1 MTPNP
6 PPNPNE
12 PVGYVPA
19 APPAP
24 PPKKRNWVLWLMLG
38 MPLLGCVFFTVIAA
52 IAGGGNTSVPR
63 AAVLKMT
70 IDGPI
75 PERAPPEDFGTLL
88 GKPPLTIKDHLDNLK
103 KAAADKRIKGVL
115 LRLEMPAIGW
125 AKVEELRDGLTEFKK
140 SGKFIIAYSEFLD
153 ERSYS
158 LALPADEILMAP
170 DSFFEFNGFAADVMH
185 YPGLLE
191 KLGIQ
196 VQYFRYGKY
205 KSVSGET
212 FGRKALTEPVKEMIN
227 QTLDTQYGLFLGA
240 VATAR
245 KLTTDELKSF
255 IAAPQLRAEWAVEK
269 KLIDGIAYWDEVEA
283 NLKKRMALGE
293 KDDLELISASKYAR
307 VSPSDANFDEGK
319 HTFALV
325 YSQGLVVAGKGGVDP
340 FSGEDSQGS
349 TPIIEAMRK
358 AVDDEKVKAI
368 IFRVDSPGGAG
379 LGCDLVRRE
388 VARLREKKPIIVS
401 MGDMAASGGY
411 WVSMDATAIVA
422 QPSTYTGSIGI
433 WSVIPNLKG
442 TYEKLDLNHEVFTRG
457 AHADMIDGSRPMND
471 EEAKV
476 FDTALK
482 VSYDRFVELA
492 AKGRKRTHA
501 QLEEVAQGRTWLGKD
516 AVTNGL
522 VDKLGGFETAIALG
536 KEKANLPATDS
547 VKLVSYEKKKSFLQE
562 LLAQDEDDE
571 GLGSRLIGQA
581 VARALETTG
590 LKAVVAPASGL
601 TTVVRAMLMR
611 KETQFPLAEHQL
623 NIH

>member
-1 MTPNP
+1 MTPQPPNP
-6 PPNPNE
+6 PDPS
-12 PVGYVPA
+12 GYVPA
-19 APPAP
+19 RPPPPAA
-24 PPKKRNWVLWLMLG
+24 KKRNWVLWLVLG
-38 MPLLGCVFFTVIAA
+38 APLLGCALFTVIAVV
-52 IAGGGNTSVPR
+52 AGGGSHVPSS
-63 AAVLKMT
+63 AVLKMN
-70 IDGPI
+70 IDGAI
-75 PERAPPEDFGTLL
+75 PERAASDDIGELFGK
-88 GKPPLTIKDHLDNLK
+88 KPLSIRDHLDNLK
-103 KAAADKRIKGVL
+103 KAAADKRIKGVV

-125 AKVEELRDGLTEFKK
+125 AKVEELRDALNEFKK
-140 SGKFIIAYSEFLD
+140 SGKFVIAYSEFLD
-153 ERSYS
+153 EKSYS

-170 DSFFEFNGFAADVMH
+170 DSFFEFNGFSSDVMH

-191 KLGIQ
+191 KLGIE

-227 QTLDTQYGLFLGA
+227 STLDTQYGLFLDG
-240 VATAR
+240 VASAR
-245 KLTTDELKSF
+245 KLTTDELKAM
-255 IAAPQLRAEWAVEK
+255 IANPVPRAEWAVEK
-269 KLIDGIAYWDEVEA
+269 KLIDGVAYWDEVET
-283 NLKKRMALGE
+283 NLKKRMKLDD
-293 KDDLELISASKYAR
+293 KDKVSFISSAKYR
-307 VSPSDANFDEGK
+307 KVSFSEAGADEGK

-340 FSGEDSQGS
+340 FSGDDSQGS

-358 AVDDEKVKAI
+358 AADDDKVKAI

-433 WSVIPNLKG
+433 WSVVPNLKG
-442 TYEKLDLNHEVFTRG
+442 TYEKLDLNPEVFNRG
-457 AHADMIDGSRPMND
+457 EHADAMNGSRPMN
-471 EEAKV
+471 EGEAKV

-492 AKGRKRTHA
+492 AQGRKRTHE
-501 QLEEVAQGRTWLGKD
+501 QLEEVAQGRTWLGKV

-522 VDKLGGFETAIALG
+522 VDKLGGFDAAIALG
-536 KEKANLPATDS
+536 KEKANLPAGDS
-547 VKLVSYEKKKSFLQE
+547 VKLVSYEKKTTFIQQ
-562 LLAQDEDDE
+562 LLASDEEDDPAAQLLNKAISHAME
-571 GLGSRLIGQA
+571 VSGLRQVI
-581 VARALETTG
+581 
-590 LKAVVAPASGL
+590 APASGL
-601 TTVVRAMLMR
+601 SAVARAMLQQR
-611 KETQFPLAEHQL
+611 ETQFPMAEYQL

>member
-6 PPNPNE
+6 PPPNPTE

-19 APPAP
+19 RPPE
-24 PPKKRNWVLWLMLG
+24 PPKKRGWMLWLVLG
-38 MPLLGCVFFTVIAA
+38 MPVLGCVFFMVVAA
-52 IAGGGNTSVPR
+52 IAGGSASVPSS
-63 AAVLKMT
+63 AVLKMT
-70 IDGPI
+70 ITGVI
-75 PERAPPEDFGTLL
+75 PERAPDEDFAALL
-88 GKPPLTIKDHLDNLK
+88 GKPPLTIRDHLDNLK

-115 LRLEMPAIGW
+115 LRLEMPQIGW
-125 AKVEELRDGLTEFKK
+125 AKIEELRDGLAEFKK
-140 SGKFIIAYSEFLD
+140 SGKFVIAYSEFLD
-153 ERSYS
+153 ERSYA

-170 DSFFEFNGFAADVMH
+170 DSFFEFNGFAADVVH

-205 KSVSGET
+205 KSISGET

-227 QTLDTQYGLFLGA
+227 QTLDTQFGLFLDA

-245 KLTTDELKSF
+245 KLTTDELKAL
-255 IAAPQLRAEWAVEK
+255 IAEPRLRAEWAVEK

-283 NLKKRMALGE
+283 NLKKRMSLGE
-293 KDDLELISASKYAR
+293 KDELELISAGKYSH
-307 VSPSDANFDEGK
+307 VSPSDANLAEGK

-340 FSGEDSQGS
+340 FSGEDAQGS

-358 AVDDEKVKAI
+358 AVEDEKVKAI

-388 VARLREKKPIIVS
+388 VARLREKKPIVVS

-411 WVSMDATAIVA
+411 WVSMDASAIVA

-433 WSVIPNLKG
+433 WAVIPNLKG
-442 TYEKLDLNHEVFTRG
+442 TYEKLDLNQEVFTRG
-457 AHADMIDGSRPMND
+457 AHADMIDGTRPMND
-471 EEAKV
+471 GEAKI
-476 FDTALK
+476 FDDALK

-492 AKGRKRTHA
+492 AQGRKKTHA

-516 AVTNGL
+516 ALANGL
-522 VDKLGGFETAIALG
+522 VDKLGGFEAAIAVA
-536 KEKANLPATDS
+536 KEKANIPATDT
-547 VKLVSYEKKKSFLQE
+547 VKLVSFEKKKTLVQE
-562 LLAQDEDDE
+562 ILAQGEEEDAV
-571 GLGSRLIGQA
+571 GARFVNQA
-581 VARALETTG
+581 VARAMEATG
-590 LKAVVAPASGL
+590 LRTFAAPVAGVSA
-601 TTVVRAMLMR
+601 VVRAMLLR

-623 NIH
+623 NVH

>member
-1 MTPNP
+1 MTPQP
-6 PPNPNE
+6 PAPPDAS
-12 PVGYVPA
+12 GYVPA
-19 APPAP
+19 KPPPPA
-24 PPKKRNWVLWLMLG
+24 PKKRNWVLWLVLG
-38 MPLLGCVFFTVIAA
+38 APVFGCILFTVIAA
-52 IAGGGNTSVPR
+52 VAGGGTSLPSNG
-63 AAVLKMT
+63 VLKMT
-70 IDGPI
+70 IDGAI
-75 PERAPPEDFGTLL
+75 PERAAADDISEIFGK
-88 GKPPLTIKDHLDNLK
+88 KPMTIRDHLDNLK
-103 KAAADKRIKGVL
+103 KAAVDKRIKGVV

-125 AKVEELRDGLTEFKK
+125 AKVEELKDALTEFKK
-140 SGKFIIAYSEFLD
+140 SGKFVIAYSEFLD
-153 ERSYS
+153 EKSYS

-170 DSFFEFNGFAADVMH
+170 DSFFEFNGFSSDVMH

-191 KLGIQ
+191 KLGIE

-227 QTLDTQYGLFLGA
+227 STLDTQYGLFLDG
-240 VATAR
+240 VASAR
-245 KLTTDELKSF
+245 KLTTDELKAM
-255 IAAPQLRAEWAVEK
+255 IANPVPRAEWAVEK
-269 KLIDGIAYWDEVEA
+269 KLIDGVAYWDEVEA
-283 NLKKRMALGE
+283 NLKKRMKLGD
-293 KDDLELISASKYAR
+293 KDKVEFVSATKYR
-307 VSPSDANFDEGK
+307 KVSFGDAGLADAK

-340 FSGEDSQGS
+340 FSGDDSQGS

-358 AVDDEKVKAI
+358 AADDDKVKAI

-433 WSVIPNLKG
+433 WSVVPNLKG
-442 TYEKLDLNHEVFTRG
+442 TYEKLDLNPEVFNRG
-457 AHADMIDGSRPMND
+457 EHADAMNGSRPMN
-471 EEAKV
+471 EAEAKV

-492 AKGRKRTHA
+492 AQGRKRTHA
-501 QLEEVAQGRTWLGKD
+501 ELEEVAQGRTWLGKV

-522 VDKLGGFETAIALG
+522 VDKLGGFEAAIALG
-536 KEKANLPATDS
+536 KEKANLPAGDT
-547 VKLVSYEKKKSFLQE
+547 VKLVSYEKKTTFVQQ
-562 LLAQDEDDE
+562 LLAGDEEDDPAAQMLNKAISHAME
-571 GLGSRLIGQA
+571 VSGLRQVI
-581 VARALETTG
+581 
-590 LKAVVAPASGL
+590 APASGL
-601 TTVVRAMLMR
+601 SAVARAMLQQR
-611 KETQFPLAEHQL
+611 ETQFPMAEYQL